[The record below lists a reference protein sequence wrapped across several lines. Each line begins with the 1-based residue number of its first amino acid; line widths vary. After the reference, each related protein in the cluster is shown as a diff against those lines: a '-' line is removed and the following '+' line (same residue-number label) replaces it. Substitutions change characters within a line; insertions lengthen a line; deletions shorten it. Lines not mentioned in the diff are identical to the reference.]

1 MKSFIRKSLA
11 TVAAASSAMAPMA
24 SQFTAASAARMGTVA
39 AVSSIAT
46 LAPSAAFAQSGK
58 RMCGTVWDNSIRA
71 GSSQG
76 LAAIGM
82 EVSKYDFFT
91 CPAATA
97 TWIFLTGGLRVGIDR
112 FAKSMFGNNSF
123 VGTGLIG
130 DLRMMETCEGF
141 SQRVRANT
149 GNVCLQMQDY
159 RLYVMVK
166 VGRTFGLGRI

>member
-1 MKSFIRKSLA
+1 MKSLVKKSVA
-11 TVAAASSAMAPMA
+11 TAAAVCSVLSPMA
-24 SQFTAASAARMGTVA
+24 TQFTAASAARLGTVA

-58 RMCGTVWDNSIRA
+58 RMCGTVWDNSVRA

-76 LAAIGM
+76 LAAVGM

-91 CPAATA
+91 CPATIAS
-97 TWIFLTGGLRVGIDR
+97 WVFLSGGLQAGVQRM
-112 FAKSMFGNNSF
+112 AKSLFGNNSF
-123 VGTGLIG
+123 VGAGLIG
-130 DLRMMETCEGF
+130 DLRAMETCEGF

-159 RLYVMVK
+159 RLYVMVR
-166 VGRTFGLGRI
+166 VGGTFGMGKI